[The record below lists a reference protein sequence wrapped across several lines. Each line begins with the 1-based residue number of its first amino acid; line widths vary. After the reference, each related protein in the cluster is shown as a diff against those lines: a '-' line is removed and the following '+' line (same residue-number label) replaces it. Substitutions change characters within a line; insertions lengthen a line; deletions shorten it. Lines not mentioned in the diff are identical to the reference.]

1 MHEISVAHG
10 VLERALAAAGEY
22 GADRIDEMTLEIGR
36 VTHVN
41 PEQLVF
47 CLEAITEGT
56 PAEGATITTET
67 VDPIATC
74 DCGFHDEPSELN
86 LAAGFAP
93 DVRCPNCGGRA
104 ELVQGRECRLASI
117 DVPEQAKSAQSD
129 ERDIRPENRPS
140 HSH

>member
-1 MHEISVAHG
+1 MHEISVANG
-10 VLERALAAAGEY
+10 VLERALAAADEY
-22 GADRIDEMTLEIGR
+22 GADRIDELTLEIGR

-47 CLEAITEGT
+47 CLEAITEET

-67 VDPIATC
+67 IDPIATC
-74 DCGFHDEPSELN
+74 DCGFHDEPSELD

-93 DVRCPNCGGRA
+93 DIRCPDCGGRA

-117 DVPEQAKSAQSD
+117 DVPERTDSSQSD
-129 ERDIRPENRPS
+129 ESDTRPENRPPQS
-140 HSH
+140 H